1 MELGVHQDHPITP
14 VNLDSIVSTTTAL
27 QCSSHPKQWMVAE
40 YLLHKKHWLNTIRNC
55 KIANMFEFFLFY
67 QLAVLHI
74 DTK

>member
-14 VNLDSIVSTTTAL
+14 VNLDSIVSTTMAL
-27 QCSSHPKQWMVAE
+27 QCSRQQLMVAE
-40 YLLHKKHWLNTIRNC
+40 YLQKKKHWLNTIRNC

-67 QLAVLHI
+67 QLAVLNT